1 MSFRFKEETDLNLLA
16 VLFWSIWE
24 KRNTD
29 RVRGCESSFHDLWP
43 RAMRVLQDFANTQPP
58 SRSLLVPVPA
68 QRVRWIPP
76 ISPMYKVNYDEAIF
90 K

>member
-29 RVRGCESSFHDLWP
+29 RVRGCESSFHDLRP
-43 RAMRVLQDFANTQPP
+43 RAMCVLQDFANTQPP

-76 ISPMYKVNYDEAIF
+76 ISPMYKVNYDGAIF